1 MSPASAIRVSGFQV
15 LLGTDGE
22 PLTYKGSSM
31 NALVDR
37 NIDVNELQKLSRE
50 GAVDF
55 EPFGMTRIEFLKSQV
70 PTRPTAGETFADA
83 IGYTHR
89 VRYVLGTD
97 ITWKCYCQQYE
108 TT

>member
-1 MSPASAIRVSGFQV
+1 VSPAAAIRVSGFQV

-22 PLTYKGSSM
+22 PLTYKSWSIK
-31 NALVDR
+31 ALVDR
-37 NIDVNELQKLSRE
+37 NIDVNELGKL
-50 GAVDF
+50 AIDF
-55 EPFGMTRIEFLKSQV
+55 EPFGMTRIEFLKSQLA
-70 PTRPTAGETFADA
+70 TRPEAGETFVDG

>member
-22 PLTYKGSSM
+22 PLTYKSSSM
-31 NALVDR
+31 KALVDR
-37 NIDVNELQKLSRE
+37 NIDTNELQKL
-50 GAVDF
+50 GAIDF